1 MKRFALCALTWIAAG
16 VARAAQPPQSQP
28 EPESPQT
35 TSAARTDYLL
45 PDLPSEKLVLDG
57 ERVWVRPVI
66 ALLGDYTSFDQ
77 NESSVAQVGRQD
89 DTTDLRAARFGV
101 LVRPQGGGRW
111 EAYFA
116 TDYQEE
122 RTREDDTFQLYDL
135 RFRIRFDRVNLDLG
149 KQKQPFSAELLGLSL
164 LNPQQERILSPFFV
178 TRSIGAL
185 ASGQFAGDR
194 MTWAAGWY
202 NDWLESGATF
212 SDNASD
218 YVGRVTGLV
227 SASPDNLDYFHLGLA
242 LRRVGPD
249 AGMVRLSGRPESNVT
264 DKYVDTGEFD
274 ADYTGQIGLEALLNR
289 GPFTLMAEHVEARA
303 HAPASGDPHFT
314 GSYLLFSWM
323 VTGESRPYN
332 RTTGF
337 AGGITPTGRS
347 GAIEIVARYSH
358 IDLTDGPIDGGVLRK
373 SHFGVNWW
381 ASQQWKLGL
390 SYGDADLA
398 RAALDGNTKMLLF
411 RSQWAYQ

>member
-1 MKRFALCALTWIAAG
+1 
-16 VARAAQPPQSQP
+16 
-28 EPESPQT
+28 
-35 TSAARTDYLL
+35 
-45 PDLPSEKLVLDG
+45 
-57 ERVWVRPVI
+57 
-66 ALLGDYTSFDQ
+66 
-77 NESSVAQVGRQD
+77 
-89 DTTDLRAARFGV
+89 
-101 LVRPQGGGRW
+101 
-111 EAYFA
+111 
-116 TDYQEE
+116 
-122 RTREDDTFQLYDL
+122 
-135 RFRIRFDRVNLDLG
+135 VNLDLG

-212 SDNASD
+212 SDNAND

-227 SASPDNLDYFHLGLA
+227 SASSDNLDYFHLGVA

-249 AGMVRLSGRPESNVT
+249 AGVIRLSGRPESNVT

-274 ADYTGQIGLEALLNR
+274 ADYTGQIGLEAIWNR
-289 GPFTLMAEHVEARA
+289 GPFTVMAEHVDARA
-303 HAPASGDPHFT
+303 RAPASGDPHFS

-337 AGGITPTGRS
+337 AGGITPAGRK
-347 GAIEIVARYSH
+347 GAIELVTRYSR
-358 IDLTDGPIDGGVLRK
+358 IDLTDGSIDGGALRK
-373 SHFGVNWW
+373 LHVGVNWW
-381 ASQQWKLGL
+381 ASPQWKFGL

-398 RAALDGNTKMLLF
+398 RDALDGNTKMVLF